1 MHYCNSHIAEAA
13 VELNCKNTILI
24 VLTFEK
30 EEIKT

>member
-1 MHYCNSHIAEAA
+1 MHYCNSHIVEAA

-30 EEIKT
+30 EEIKM